1 MSTTAQARRAS
12 GKFDAQFFGRTTRFE
27 VAIPIRKANDAISIR
42 HIQKLGIIAGR
53 IKRDSEWF
61 VQIAFR
67 KYFSNVRFAGVLLI
81 VQHFDLIG
89 AALGNEDVSVRRSEK
104 KSRIAKP
111 AGVRI

>member
-67 KYFSNVRFAGVLLI
+67 KYFSNVRFAGVL
-81 VQHFDLIG
+81 
-89 AALGNEDVSVRRSEK
+89 
-104 KSRIAKP
+104 
-111 AGVRI
+111 